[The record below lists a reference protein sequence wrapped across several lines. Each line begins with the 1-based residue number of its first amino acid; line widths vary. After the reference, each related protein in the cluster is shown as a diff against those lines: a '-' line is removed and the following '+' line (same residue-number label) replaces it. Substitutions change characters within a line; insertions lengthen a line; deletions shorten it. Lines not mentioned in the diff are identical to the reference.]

1 VELRQQTTRHDRID
15 SDRSYSGVYEA
26 TIEFCKRMALLTHN
40 NGKCSKRRFDGTKA
54 EEYGSHDKT
63 FQMTAD
69 GVVRVTDTEG
79 NVLMEQPVEEKDIFR
94 MCQVKDA
101 PIQDWVKLVNRA
113 RATNVPTIFWLTKTE
128 HMTEK

>member
-26 TIEFCKRMALLTHN
+26 TIVKRMALLTQQQWEVF
-40 NGKCSKRRFDGTKA
+40 KRRFDGTKA

-69 GVVRVTDTEG
+69 GVVRVTDTERNFNG
-79 NVLMEQPVEEKDIFR
+79 T
-94 MCQVKDA
+94 
-101 PIQDWVKLVNRA
+101 A
-113 RATNVPTIFWLTKTE
+113 R
-128 HMTEK
+128 